1 MSEPRRHRGLLDT
14 SAVIAMSHT
23 DRSQLPAEVA
33 LSAITLAEL
42 VVGPHATD
50 DVQERARRQDHLQ
63 RAERTFDPLPFDA
76 DAAHAYGRVYAA
88 IAATGRKARGR
99 RAMDL
104 LIAATALA
112 LDMPLFTCNPADFE
126 GLDNLIDIVP
136 IDPE

>member
-14 SAVIAMSHT
+14 SAVIAMSRT
-23 DRSQLPAEVA
+23 DRSQLPAEMA

-42 VVGPHATD
+42 VIGPHATD

-63 RAERTFDPLPFDA
+63 RAERTFDPLPFGA
-76 DAAHAYGRVYAA
+76 DAAHAYGRIYAA
-88 IAATGRKARGR
+88 IAGTGRKARGR

-112 LDMPLFTCNPADFE
+112 LDIPLFTCNPADFE

>member
-23 DRSQLPAEVA
+23 DRSQLPAEIA
-33 LSAITLAEL
+33 QSAATLAEL
-42 VVGPHATD
+42 AIGPHATD
-50 DVQERARRQDHLQ
+50 DVQEPARRQDHLQ

-76 DAAHAYGRVYAA
+76 DAARAYGRVYAA
-88 IAATGRKARGR
+88 VAATGRKARGR

-112 LDMPLFTCNPADFE
+112 LDIPLFTYNPADFE
-126 GLDNLIDIVP
+126 GLDNLIDVVA